1 MRERTTRYVLLG
13 MLANWDGMTGFEIRK
28 VIEGSVR
35 HFWRESFGQIYPEL
49 KRLAEEGLI
58 KPASRRGRTRD
69 AQPWRITAAGR
80 AALSEWLK
88 RPPQDLLV
96 RDELGLKL
104 FFAGHAPE
112 GVARGLIEATRQ
124 TTLAQLA
131 YFLEAEKETFDRSD
145 NPAFPGSILLLDRGI
160 IAARARIEWCDH
172 ALGLLDAWEK
182 GGEAMLRKRRKR
194 P

>member
-49 KRLAEEGLI
+49 KTLAEEGLI
-58 KPASRRGRTRD
+58 KPASRKGRTRD

-80 AALSEWLK
+80 AALSEWLM
-88 RPPQDLLV
+88 RPPQELLV

-112 GVARGLIEATRQ
+112 SVARDLIEATRQ
-124 TTLAQLA
+124 TTQTQLG
-131 YFLEAEKETFDRSD
+131 YFHEAEKEMFGESG
-145 NPAFPGSILLLDRGI
+145 NPAFPGALLLLDRGI
-160 IAARARIEWCDH
+160 IAARARLAWCDH
-172 ALGLLDAWEK
+172 ALELLDAWEK
-182 GGEAMLRKRRKR
+182 GGEAMLRKRRRR